1 MLFKDH
7 TKAICAQRDAHSDDK
22 AVIEADE
29 DAESCEV
36 ATTSTAINS
45 TRIYKICEK
54 LGRNEMVTDM
64 FHLTDKYCRAQDRR
78 KKSSFM

>member
-7 TKAICAQRDAHSDDK
+7 TKAICAQRDAHSDDE

-29 DAESCEV
+29 DAESRKV
-36 ATTSTAINS
+36 ATTSAAINS

-54 LGRNEMVTDM
+54 LGRNEKVTNM
-64 FHLTDKYCRAQDRR
+64 FRLSDKYRRAQDRR